1 MQSAMI
7 YATSTASV
15 DDFLVL
21 TSASY
26 FSCLKI
32 DFDYVSQLTELEEV
46 AAVVKKLPY
55 LNAAD
60 AFRSVLRP
68 ALVGREVD
76 VLAII
81 DSKLPPVSVDF
92 VKKGSAEKVE
102 AGDVDEDEVDEDV
115 GDVVAAHRDLFFYEQ
130 EPSQAMSSTVS
141 LSTTPISWVG
151 SSIVS
156 PATPIKEKTAS
167 ITTTTS
173 APLKWI
179 GNSNVSP
186 ATPVKK
192 THIPKLWSATTATP
206 PRTRRNKENIKPQG
220 GSDDVKAI
228 KRARRVTPPSLLQ
241 AMLKNDSAR
250 F

>member
-15 DDFLVL
+15 DDFL
-21 TSASY
+21 
-26 FSCLKI
+26 
-32 DFDYVSQLTELEEV
+32 LTELEEV

-60 AFRSVLRP
+60 SFRSVLRP

-102 AGDVDEDEVDEDV
+102 AGDVDEDEMVEDV
-115 GDVVAAHRDLFFYEQ
+115 EDVVAAHRDLFFYQQ
-130 EPSQAMSSTVS
+130 EPSQVMTSTVS
-141 LSTTPISWVG
+141 ISTTPISWVG

-156 PATPIKEKTAS
+156 PPTPIKEKTAA
-167 ITTTTS
+167 ITTTS

-192 THIPKLWSATTATP
+192 THIPKLWSAITATP
-206 PRTRRNKENIKPQG
+206 PRTRRNKENIQPQSV
-220 GSDDVKAI
+220 SDDVKAI

-241 AMLKNDSAR
+241 AMLKNDSAP